1 MVSNINNTLLSE
13 DNVIFICFILLKV
26 WALIVCIDSNVRL
39 FSLFQYWVLMTVIG
53 DRVTTWTYT

>member
-1 MVSNINNTLLSE
+1 MVSNINTLLSE
-13 DNVIFICFILLKV
+13 DNVIFICFILFKV